1 MEPNLTMCV
10 LRSLIYYTRSFLAA
24 VIICGGSVF
33 GVIAS
38 VVLTLVGKQYLAQWA
53 TARCFYYSM
62 ALFFGIDVR
71 VENEQYLN
79 NLPCI
84 IISNH
89 QSALDIF
96 MLGRLFPRGC
106 TVTAKKSLK
115 YVPFLGWFMALS
127 GTLFLERS
135 NRTKSVETLNGGLR
149 KIKEKK
155 RAIWIFPEGT
165 RSYTTDLDM
174 LPFKKGAFHLAQQGK
189 LPIVPIVVSNTSTLM
204 NPKLS
209 IYNRGYIVARVL
221 KPISTENLKKED
233 VGKFCEQVRDNML
246 SELQTLGYSPA
257 INDTTLPPQAIEY
270 ERKKVEEPR
279 NDDSSEAVS
288 CENTEERIE
297 SVKEFK

>member
-1 MEPNLTMCV
+1 MCV
-10 LRSLIYYTRSFLAA
+10 LRSLIYYTRSFLAVA
-24 VIICGGSVF
+24 IICGGSIF

-38 VVLTLVGKQYLAQWA
+38 VVLTLIGKQYLAQWA

-62 ALFFGIDVR
+62 ALFFGIDVK
-71 VENEQYLN
+71 VENEHYLQ

-106 TVTAKKSLK
+106 SVTAKKSLK

-127 GTLFLERS
+127 GTLFLERT
-135 NRTKSVETLNGGLR
+135 NRAKSVETLNRGLK

-155 RAIWIFPEGT
+155 RAIWVFPEGT

-174 LPFKKGAFHLAQQGK
+174 LPFKKGAFHLAQQGG

-204 NPKLS
+204 NPKLT

-221 KPISTENLKKED
+221 KPISTENLKAED
-233 VGKFCEQVRDNML
+233 VGKFSEHVRETML
-246 SELQTLGYSPA
+246 AELQSLGYSPA
-257 INDTTLPPQAIEY
+257 INDTALPPQAIEY
-270 ERKKVEEPR
+270 EKRRGLEEH
-279 NDDSSEAVS
+279 DDDLSEAVS
-288 CENTEERIE
+288 CENSAERDAE
-297 SVKEFK
+297 TVKEFK

>member
-1 MEPNLTMCV
+1 M
-10 LRSLIYYTRSFLAA
+10 
-24 VIICGGSVF
+24 F
-33 GVIAS
+33 GVVAS
-38 VVLTLVGKQYLAQWA
+38 IVCTLIGKQHLAQWA

-84 IISNH
+84 VISNH

-127 GTLFLERS
+127 GTLFLERT
-135 NRTKSVETLNGGLR
+135 NRAKSVETLNRGLK

-155 RAIWIFPEGT
+155 RAIWVFPEGT
-165 RSYTTDLDM
+165 RSYSTELTM

-204 NPKLS
+204 NPKLK
-209 IYNRGYIVARVL
+209 IYNRGYIVAKVL
-221 KPISTENLKKED
+221 KPISTENLKPED
-233 VGKFCEQVRDNML
+233 VGKFSEEVRELMVN
-246 SELQTLGYSPA
+246 ELQSVGYSPA
-257 INDTTLPPQAIEY
+257 INDTALPPEAIKY
-270 ERKKVEEPR
+270 ERRKAGETQ
-279 NDDSSEAVS
+279 DDESSEAIS
-288 CENTEERIE
+288 CENSTEQIEE